1 MENNISILR
10 DQAGNRKDEQVLS
23 FMTLFR
29 IARVNYSS
37 WMILQRE
44 KMLPS
49 QVQLAQALWADRW
62 FL

>member
-10 DQAGNRKDEQVLS
+10 DQAGNCKDEQVLS

>member
-10 DQAGNRKDEQVLS
+10 DQAGNCKDEQVLS

-49 QVQLAQALWADRW
+49 QVQLAQAL
-62 FL
+62 